1 MSSAYYQRNG
11 PMREPTERRLRN
23 LIKRIAAGDC
33 PRASYA
39 EFEALISYAEIGP
52 HLQLESA
59 LAADR
64 SRGNIIT
71 SLHSHG
77 CSACRNLP
85 GVATKWLSENPGPG
99 PTRGTV
105 GER

>member
-1 MSSAYYQRNG
+1 MAK
-11 PMREPTERRLRN
+11 REPTERRLRN

-39 EFEALISYAEIGP
+39 EFAALCSYAEIGP

-64 SRGNIIT
+64 SGGNIIT
-71 SLHSHG
+71 PLHSSKD
-77 CSACRNLP
+77 CSVCRSWTE
-85 GVATKWLSENPGPG
+85 VAKKWLNDNPD
-99 PTRGTV
+99 TA
-105 GER
+105 